1 MVKPIEVSLS
11 SELRQFNSQTRWQ
24 RCLCPSRMQTTKFQV
39 AWECALREFLL
50 FSRFKRKCQDRA
62 TLSLHFPGQVS
73 LTSRMSTLSS
83 KLSRLVNSAM
93 PISLQ
98 GSNLRFRIA
107 TCNTCSMRHSQL
119 LTNWSL
125 ETLDSM
131 LEMDAQSYW
140 TTYRCTLDL
149 PWSTI
154 FALDGPFQ
162 WSPPSTIQPLTESQA
177 IQDHCTSRVVTISM
191 RPLSLM
197 LALL

>member
-131 LEMDAQSYW
+131 LEMDA
-140 TTYRCTLDL
+140 
-149 PWSTI
+149 
-154 FALDGPFQ
+154 
-162 WSPPSTIQPLTESQA
+162 
-177 IQDHCTSRVVTISM
+177 
-191 RPLSLM
+191 LSC
-197 LALL
+197 